1 MATGLQLSGLASG
14 FDWKTFTDSI
24 ISAERAPARRYQ
36 AEQAKNEDKK
46 SQLSSLGSTLTSLQ
60 TAASALASSSV
71 GSARKVV
78 NESSGKT
85 INASVSSST
94 PLGSYKVQVTQLA
107 TASQLTG
114 GAASKPGSG
123 TLTIN
128 SKDITITDAME
139 IPAIVTA
146 INAAGAG
153 VTAIANQL
161 GTQIVLT
168 NQATGLSNTI
178 SVTSGTAGM
187 LRSLGLDVSD
197 VGSGAA
203 LALGADTKVKINGLE
218 FTSPD
223 STINSSDHNIPGLSF
238 NANHV
243 MTLAEA
249 ETLTVS
255 TDASD
260 MRGKIDTFVSAYNA
274 VADFIDTSTGYTKT
288 AGKITAGPLADNR
301 EIQAWLGQ
309 LRSIA
314 FRAPQSGSVNNLSA
328 LGIDFTAFGK
338 NSRILIT
345 DSATL
350 DAALS
355 HHPSDVATFF
365 NKTDTGLASAFVTKL
380 NTFIG
385 SDGITGQLSTKLESY
400 TKANES
406 LDAQIAALDAYLAQR
421 RSQLEAGFMEMES
434 AQSKIKQMQTQL
446 TNSFGQKNS
455 SQ

>member
-1 MATGLQLSGLASG
+1 
-14 FDWKTFTDSI
+14 
-24 ISAERAPARRYQ
+24 
-36 AEQAKNEDKK
+36 
-46 SQLSSLGSTLTSLQ
+46 LQ
-60 TAASALASSSV
+60 TAASALASTSV

-85 INASVSSST
+85 INAAVSSST
-94 PLGSYKVQVTQLA
+94 PVGSYKVQVTQLA

-114 GAASKPGSG
+114 GAASKPGAG

-128 SKDITITDAME
+128 TKDITITDTME
-139 IPAIVTA
+139 VPAIVTA

-168 NQATGLSNTI
+168 SQATGLSNTI
-178 SVTSGTAGM
+178 SISSGTTGM

-197 VGSGAA
+197 VSSGAT
-203 LALGADTKVKINGLE
+203 LTSGADTKVKINGLE
-218 FTSPD
+218 FTSAD
-223 STINSSDHNIPGLSF
+223 STLNSSDHNIPGLSF
-238 NANHV
+238 NANKV
-243 MTLAEA
+243 MSLAEA

-255 TDASD
+255 TDASE

-274 VADFIDTSTGYTKT
+274 VADFIDSTTGYTKT

-301 EIQAWLGQ
+301 EIQSWLGQ

-314 FRAPQSGSVNNLSA
+314 FRAPQSGSVKNLSS
-328 LGIDFTAFGK
+328 LGIDFTPFGK
-338 NSRILIT
+338 DSRILIT
-345 DSATL
+345 DSTKL
-350 DAALS
+350 NAAIAD
-355 HHPSDVATFF
+355 HPSDVAAFF
-365 NKTDTGLASAFVTKL
+365 NTTNTGLASAFVTSL

-385 SDGITGQLSTKLESY
+385 ADGSTGQLSTKLQSY